1 MDNGTAAAVAP
12 ALVGSTGKDR
22 RTSSSSTAS
31 GSSSKKQQRL
41 RQSGIKSLVEYT
53 SEVSSEEFSGPE
65 DGEVDSEG
73 GRDTP
78 PASQPHRVQRDL
90 VAPAA
95 PRTPPLVANA
105 SPINDDEDIDL
116 GEETI
121 VQLNAAA
128 GSFIKEQQLIILN
141 LQVSRTRTT
150 LRNL

>member
-31 GSSSKKQQRL
+31 GSSSKKQQQRL
-41 RQSGIKSLVEYT
+41 RQSGGGIKSLVEYT

-78 PASQPHRVQRDL
+78 LPPAASQPHRVQRDL
-90 VAPAA
+90 VAAPA

-116 GEETI
+116 GEI
-121 VQLNAAA
+121 
-128 GSFIKEQQLIILN
+128 
-141 LQVSRTRTT
+141 
-150 LRNL
+150 